1 MISRAVGDEITSYT
15 YDKNGLLKTLTL
27 PHGAVI
33 RYQYDA
39 FSRVIDIAANNGDSI
54 HYSLDVKGNVIK
66 EETFDSKMNLR
77 QTRSYVY
84 DSLNR
89 MTKDV
94 GAFGQSTHY
103 AYDSNGNRITVTD
116 PLNHT
121 TTRSYDALNRLI
133 RMTDPNNGRTR
144 YQYDPLDQLSR
155 VTDPLDNSTDY
166 AVDGLGNVK
175 ATDSPDAGMMTRTY
189 DAAGNVLTETDA
201 RGKTTRF
208 EYDALNLLTRIV
220 YDDGTK
226 ETRTYDP
233 GTNSLGLL
241 TSITD
246 PYGSTSWTYDSH
258 ERITRRRH
266 EFDGM
271 ILTLRYSY
279 DAQGRLTQITY
290 PSGKILTLSY
300 DTIGRVKSIQVD
312 VQILLHQIVYQ
323 PFGLVSGWAWGN
335 GTPYK
340 RSFDRDGKITAFP
353 LGTVVQRLDYDAASC
368 ITGVVGKT
376 SKTYAYDALGRL
388 ESFNSPSLSQ
398 TYSYDANGN
407 RLSLTEGA
415 QTTTYSYNLGSNLLQ
430 RRTQGST
437 QRYTYDRAGNLINDD
452 VHRFTYDA
460 RGRMVQVT
468 VGASSTTYRYNGL
481 GQRVAKIA
489 PGSTTASHRFVYDED
504 GQLVGEYNGSGTS
517 IKETIYLG
525 NIPVAVLSGT
535 NRIHYVYTDQ
545 INTPRIITD
554 TQDTVVWRWE
564 SDPLGVGDTDEDPD
578 RNGVSFTYN
587 LRFPG
592 QYFDAESGLHY
603 NYFRDYDPAIGR
615 YIQSDP
621 MGLEGG
627 VNLQSYVTNDPIN
640 R

>member
-1 MISRAVGDEITSYT
+1 
-15 YDKNGLLKTLTL
+15 
-27 PHGAVI
+27 
-33 RYQYDA
+33 
-39 FSRVIDIAANNGDSI
+39 
-54 HYSLDVKGNVIK
+54 
-66 EETFDSKMNLR
+66 
-77 QTRSYVY
+77 
-84 DSLNR
+84 

-103 AYDSNGNRITVTD
+103 AYDSNGNLITVTD

-175 ATDSPDAGMMTRTY
+175 VTDSPDAGMMTRTY

-201 RGKTTRF
+201 RDKTTRF

-246 PYGSTSWTYDSH
+246 PYGSTSWTYDAH
-258 ERITRRRH
+258 ERITKRRQQL
-266 EFDGM
+266 DGM
-271 ILTLRYSY
+271 ILTLHYSY
-279 DAQGRLTQITY
+279 DAQGRLTQMTY

-312 VQILLHQIVYQ
+312 GQILLHQIVYQ
-323 PFGLVSGWAWGN
+323 PFGPVSGWAWGN

-340 RSFDRDGKITAFP
+340 RSFDRDGKLTAFP
-353 LGTVVQRLDYDAASC
+353 LGTVVQTLDYDDASRL
-368 ITGVVGKT
+368 TGVVGKT
-376 SKTYAYDALGRL
+376 SKTYGYDALGRL
-388 ESFNSPSLSQ
+388 ERFKSPSLTQ

-415 QTTTYSYNLGSNLLQ
+415 QTTTYSYDLGSNLLQ

-468 VGASSTTYRYNGL
+468 VGALSTTYRYNGL

-489 PGSTTASHRFVYDED
+489 PGSTTASHHFVYDED
-504 GQLVGEYNGSGTS
+504 GHLVGEYNGSGRPIT
-517 IKETIYLG
+517 ETVYLG
-525 NIPVAVLSGT
+525 DIPVAVLSGT

-545 INTPRIITD
+545 LNTPRLITD
-554 TQDTVVWRWE
+554 TQGTVVWRWE
-564 SDPLGVGDTDEDPD
+564 SDPFGVGDADEDPD
-578 RNGVSFTYN
+578 EDGVSFTYN

-621 MGLEGG
+621 IGLEGG
-627 VNLQSYVTNDPIN
+627 VNLQSYVANDPIN
-640 R
+640 YKMKVHRSLPLISNAWRLKRRG